1 MFAGLSVSAAGR
13 SRYEVPV
20 IPIAMLRES
29 YAVGSG
35 FALAGAGMSTAAA
48 RQAVISLCF
57 MSGPFGRF
65 ETAGKATLLE
75 F

>member
-1 MFAGLSVSAAGR
+1 
-13 SRYEVPV
+13 
-20 IPIAMLRES
+20 MLRES